1 MKNAIFNAAILANN
15 AAGKEKNAV
24 FETGFL

>member
-15 AAGKEKNAV
+15 AAEKGKNAV
-24 FETGFL
+24 FQTGFL